1 MLGSE
6 SAMIT
11 KVFLGL
17 TALAVGLACSPVHAG
32 PVQRGHVTTDAAW
45 VVHLDVEQLKAS
57 KVGQF
62 LMKEMEKPEA
72 QDKIAAV
79 FAIFNFDLRKHLNGI
94 TLSSPTQD
102 KEDSTVI
109 LYGTFDAER
118 LATLAKAARDPK
130 EEKHGTHIIRSW
142 MDEKKSAQTGVD
154 QRTHGCLYSPGV
166 LVMGAKAQRV
176 SEVLDVLDRKR
187 PSLGTSSVFAG
198 LGTSKEKTILS
209 GVARKLDV
217 PENVP
222 NAAVLRQAS
231 GLSATAAEAGADFV
245 LQLRLEAASD
255 EVARQLQSVGQ
266 GMAALLSLQTENPQ
280 AVRLSQVLSFAQEG
294 KQVSAAAKMPSD
306 ELVALLQQKMAGK
319 KRPAEP
325 KP

>member
-1 MLGSE
+1 
-6 SAMIT
+6 MIT
-11 KVFLGL
+11 KVLLGL
-17 TALAVGLACSPVHAG
+17 SAIALVLASSPVHAG
-32 PVQRGHVTTDAAW
+32 PLQRGHIATDAAW
-45 VVHLDVEQLKAS
+45 VVHLDVEQLKTS

-72 QDKIAAV
+72 RDKIAAA

-102 KEDSTVI
+102 KEDSTVV

-130 EEKHGTHIIRSW
+130 EEKHGAHIIRSW
-142 MDEKKSAQTGVD
+142 VDEKKSAQTGVD

-187 PSLGTSSVFAG
+187 PSLGASTGFAG
-198 LGTSKEKTILS
+198 LGTSKENAILA
-209 GVARKLDV
+209 GAARKLDV

-222 NAAVLRQAS
+222 SAAMLRQAS
-231 GLSATAAEAGADFV
+231 GLSATAAEVGADFL
-245 LQLRLEAASD
+245 LQVRLEAAND

-266 GMAALLSLQTENPQ
+266 GMAALLSLQTENPE
-280 AVRLSQVLSFAQEG
+280 AVRLSQVLSFAQQG
-294 KQVSAAAKMPSD
+294 KEVSAAARMPSD
-306 ELVALLQQKMAGK
+306 ELVALLEQKVAGK
-319 KRPAEP
+319 KRPAAP